1 MATHPFSIDE
11 RVRWS
16 DVDAAGI
23 IFYGAYVRFFEIAET
38 ELFRAAGL
46 TYGMIIDQYD
56 TLLPRARVHA
66 EFYAPA
72 RLDDALRVY
81 AYVAKVGTR
90 SLTLQ
95 FDVVLVGATR
105 LIAEGQ
111 LVLVATDRERLVS
124 KPLPEGFLT
133 RLAPFVAS
141 IEATRSSLGIARD
154 GR

>member
-1 MATHPFSIDE
+1 MSRHPFSIDE

-46 TYGMIIDQYD
+46 TYGMVIDQFD

-72 RLDDALRVY
+72 RLDDSLRVH
-81 AYVAKVGTR
+81 AYVSKVGTR

-95 FDVVLVGATR
+95 FDVVFMGGTR
-105 LIAEGQ
+105 LIAEGS
-111 LVLVATDRERLVS
+111 LVLVATDRDRLES
-124 KPLPEGFLT
+124 KPLPEGFT
-133 RLAPFVAS
+133 DRLAPFVGG
-141 IEATRSSLGIARD
+141 IEETRARLGISRD
-154 GR
+154 GT